1 MMTLHDDAV
10 GVLRRWP
17 ADGDSGGELRD
28 AYLAHLDAHADG
40 VYRECVP
47 GHLTASAVILD
58 EAGERTLLTLHGKL
72 GMWLQTG
79 GHCEQGDATVAG
91 AALREAS
98 EESGIDGL
106 TLLPGPVT
114 LDRHWVGCHGGAWHY
129 DVQYAAVA
137 PAGARAAI
145 SDESLDLRWFPVDA
159 LPGSADAS
167 VRRLVDHAVR
177 IVQTTGGP
185 R

>member
-1 MMTLHDDAV
+1 MTLHEDAV
-10 GVLRRWP
+10 GLLRRWP
-17 ADGDSGGELRD
+17 GDGGTGDDLRD
-28 AYLAHLDAHADG
+28 AYLEHLDAHADG

-58 EAGERTLLTLHGKL
+58 DAGERVLLTLHGKL

-79 GHCEQGDATVAG
+79 GHCEPGDATVAG

-98 EESGIDGL
+98 EESGIEGL
-106 TLLPGPVT
+106 RLLPGPVT

-137 PAGARAAI
+137 PAGARTAI
-145 SDESLDLRWFPVDA
+145 SEESRDLRWFPVSA
-159 LPGSADAS
+159 LPDSADVS
-167 VRRLVDHAVR
+167 VRRLVDRATALVH
-177 IVQTTGGP
+177 TPGGP